1 MLEMDFNIQ
10 MFAEGGEGGGE
21 GEQQTSQ
28 STDTA
33 DNSEN
38 SEQKQSGK
46 SAEVDIDTKIAE
58 AVAKAQKSFEEI
70 LKKQEAERKKK
81 EEQLSKL
88 SDDERQ
94 KAELENTRKELESQK
109 IEFEREK
116 LKYEMTKVMAER
128 NLPVEFT
135 EYLIAE
141 DNESTLKRIT
151 TFEKRFKAAVEAEV
165 NERLKGK
172 PPTAGSKSS
181 ASSNAPVKDGFM
193 KIITDNQVK
202 R

>member
-10 MFAEGGEGGGE
+10 MFAEGGE

-58 AVAKAQKSFEEI
+58 AVAKAQKTFEET